1 MYICIIHIHIHTYT
15 AIEGREHFQ
24 IAPLLGAVIHM
35 FLQACE
41 IKSSRVIATCTKILE
56 NHWDTA
62 GYWQGEI
69 LCKTAL

>member
-56 NHWDTA
+56 NH
-62 GYWQGEI
+62 
-69 LCKTAL
+69 